1 MVQNSAGKIMQ
12 KKANTI
18 NICYEF
24 SEQHQLGK
32 NVAKFGRKL
41 LQSLVQK
48 VEKFGR
54 EKCLDKKLLQK
65 KANAINV
72 CYEFSEQYQLG
83 TITKFEPEP
92 SQTCEAPTS
101 CRDASSIG
109 TTLCAVVLMSIG
121 GFNLFQGGRSIGEL
135 LRRSGPRGAP
145 ILTSICSSIGTT
157 CCAFRR
163 RWGSSQICEASTSCR
178 DASSVDW
185 DHVVHAVVLTSIWAN
200 KFEPVCRLRPRG
212 LL

>member
-1 MVQNSAGKIMQ
+1 MLQRLA
-12 KKANTI
+12 
-18 NICYEF
+18 E
-24 SEQHQLGK
+24 
-32 NVAKFGRKL
+32 KL

-109 TTLCAVVLMSIG
+109 TTLCAG
-121 GFNLFQGGRSIGEL
+121 Q
-135 LRRSGPRGAP
+135 
-145 ILTSICSSIGTT
+145 T
-157 CCAFRR
+157 
-163 RWGSSQICEASTSCR
+163 
-178 DASSVDW
+178 
-185 DHVVHAVVLTSIWAN
+185 
-200 KFEPVCRLRPRG
+200 KFEPVCRLGPRG
-212 LL
+212 LVDWSSFTVNQLKLTN